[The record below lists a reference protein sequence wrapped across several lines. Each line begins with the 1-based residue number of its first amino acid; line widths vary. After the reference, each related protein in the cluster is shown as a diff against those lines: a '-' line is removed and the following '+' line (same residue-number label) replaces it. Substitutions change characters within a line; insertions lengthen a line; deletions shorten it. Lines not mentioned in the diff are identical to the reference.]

1 MMRINK
7 YIAHSGICSRRK
19 AEELIV
25 QGKVLLNG
33 HAVESLSTIVQ
44 EGDRV
49 VVDGKNITPE
59 REKVYLMLNKPSG
72 YISAVRDDRGRK
84 TVMDIIKPHFEER
97 IYPVGRLDYD
107 TEGLLILT
115 NDGELANK
123 LIHPS
128 SSISKTYYVELDRPI
143 TMRSVFCLESGVLI
157 DGYKT
162 KEARIQKIGKGTS
175 STKCLITIEEGRN
188 RQVRKM
194 FETQKLKVRY
204 LKRIQLGELYLGNL
218 ERGKFRPL
226 TKKELAFLMKIN

>member
-19 AEELIV
+19 AEELII

-33 HAVESLSTIVQ
+33 RAVESLSTIVQ

-128 SSISKTYYVELDRPI
+128 SS
-143 TMRSVFCLESGVLI
+143 
-157 DGYKT
+157 
-162 KEARIQKIGKGTS
+162 
-175 STKCLITIEEGRN
+175 
-188 RQVRKM
+188 
-194 FETQKLKVRY
+194 
-204 LKRIQLGELYLGNL
+204 
-218 ERGKFRPL
+218 
-226 TKKELAFLMKIN
+226 